1 MITKTNGLIVLM
13 MLMPLQAFSMHIM
26 EGYLPAQWSLVWTLV
41 FIPFMIAGIKSV
53 RQQLTLSP
61 ERRMLLAM
69 VVAFAFVLSSLK
81 LPSVTGSSSHAT
93 GMGFGTA
100 LVGPM
105 VMSVVGCIVLLFQ
118 VFLLAHGG
126 ITTLGANAFAM
137 ACVGPIITFVVFKAL
152 QKGRCSLRVAL
163 FSATVVGNLA
173 TYVVTS
179 IQLAVAHPDASSGMW
194 GAFLKF
200 IGIFGMTQVPVAIIE
215 GLLTVMVIN
224 ILVQND
230 FIKESSVFSI
240 TSIKSFKKKGLV
252 HENS

>member
-1 MITKTNGLIVLM
+1 MTKTNWLVL
-13 MLMPLQAFSMHIM
+13 LMVLLPLPAFSMHIM
-26 EGYLPAQWSLVWTLV
+26 EGYLPAQWSIAWSVV
-41 FIPFMIAGIKSV
+41 FLPFLLAGIKSV
-53 RQQLTLSP
+53 RRQLMQAP
-61 ERRMLLAM
+61 ERRMILAM

-105 VMSVVGCIVLLFQ
+105 AMSVVGCIVLLFQ

-137 ACVGPIITFVVFKAL
+137 ACAGPIITFVVFKAL
-152 QKGRCSLRVAL
+152 QKSKCSLRVAL
-163 FSATVVGNLA
+163 FAATVIGNLA

-179 IQLAVAHPDASSGMW
+179 VQLALAHPDSVSGFQ
-194 GAFLKF
+194 GAFVKF
-200 IGIFGMTQVPVAIIE
+200 IGIFGVTQVPVAIVE
-215 GLLTVMVIN
+215 GLLTVIVVN

-230 FIKESSVFSI
+230 FVKESSIFSLS
-240 TSIKSFKKKGLV
+240 SIKDFGKKNLA
-252 HENS
+252 HENN

>member
-1 MITKTNGLIVLM
+1 MTKTNWLVL
-13 MLMPLQAFSMHIM
+13 LMVLLPLPAFSMHIM
-26 EGYLPAQWSLVWTLV
+26 EGYLPAQWSIAWSVV
-41 FIPFMIAGIKSV
+41 FLPFLLAGIKSV
-53 RQQLTLSP
+53 RRQLMQAP
-61 ERRMLLAM
+61 ERRMILAM

-105 VMSVVGCIVLLFQ
+105 AMSVVGCIVLLFQ

-137 ACVGPIITFVVFKAL
+137 ACAGPIITFVVFKAL
-152 QKGRCSLRVAL
+152 QKSKCSLRVAL
-163 FSATVVGNLA
+163 FVATVIGNLA

-179 IQLAVAHPDASSGMW
+179 VQLALAHPDSVSGFQ
-194 GAFLKF
+194 GAFVKF
-200 IGIFGMTQVPVAIIE
+200 IGIFGVTQVPVAIVE
-215 GLLTVMVIN
+215 GLLTVIVVN

-230 FIKESSVFSI
+230 FVKESSIFSLS
-240 TSIKSFKKKGLV
+240 SIKDFGKKNLA
-252 HENS
+252 HENN

>member
-1 MITKTNGLIVLM
+1 MMTKTSWLVLLM
-13 MLMPLQAFSMHIM
+13 VLMPLQAFSMHIM
-26 EGYLPAQWSLVWTLV
+26 EGYLPARWSFAWSVV
-41 FIPFMIAGIKSV
+41 FLPFLLLGIKSI
-53 RQQLTLSP
+53 RQQMVQSP

-93 GMGFGTA
+93 GMGFGAA

-105 VMSVVGCIVLLFQ
+105 AMSVVGCIVLLFQ

-137 ACVGPIITFVVFKAL
+137 ACVGPIITFLVFKIS
-152 QKGRCSLRVAL
+152 QKSRCSLRVAL
-163 FSATVVGNLA
+163 FLATVIGNLA
-173 TYVVTS
+173 TYLVTS
-179 IQLAVAHPDASSGMW
+179 VQLALAHPDASSGVW

-200 IGIFGMTQVPVAIIE
+200 IGIFGFTQVPVAIVE

-230 FIKESSVFSI
+230 FIKASFVFSMN
-240 TSIKSFKKKGLV
+240 SVKSFKKKGLA
-252 HENS
+252 HENR